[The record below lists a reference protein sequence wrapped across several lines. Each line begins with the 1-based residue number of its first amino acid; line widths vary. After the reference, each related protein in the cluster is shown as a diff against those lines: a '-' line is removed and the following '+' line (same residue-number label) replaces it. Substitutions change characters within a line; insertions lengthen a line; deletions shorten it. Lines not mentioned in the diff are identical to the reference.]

1 MRLSVTALTYWK
13 TEHTIEDNEDAFA
26 VDTHRG
32 IFAISDGVGETSF
45 AHEWAPII
53 TNQFIE
59 NPLVSDDPFEV
70 EHWVRQARKRART
83 VMTPA
88 SGLFGI
94 AQTKAR
100 RGA

>member
-59 NPLVSDDPFEV
+59 NPLVSDDPFG
-70 EHWVRQARKRART
+70 
-83 VMTPA
+83 
-88 SGLFGI
+88 SGLS
-94 AQTKAR
+94 ATTLSLPLLPPTKSSR
-100 RGA
+100 K